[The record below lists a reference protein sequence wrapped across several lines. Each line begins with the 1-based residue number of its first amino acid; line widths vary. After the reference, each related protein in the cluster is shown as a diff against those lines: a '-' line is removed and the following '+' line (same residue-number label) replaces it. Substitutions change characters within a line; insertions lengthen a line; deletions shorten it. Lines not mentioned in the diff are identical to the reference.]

1 MRISWI
7 GRRAGG
13 RCWTA
18 FGLSS
23 LADGLSLKGRCAP
36 RVGPRRLPELRSTGP
51 CETAPDGANPPR
63 VYGWRRR
70 GGSLR
75 LAGWR
80 NVRANRATVPAG
92 RPDRPR
98 EGNSIAGCATSAARR
113 AGAGVMLAAA
123 GLVACA
129 ALFAAVESAHAQNA
143 TGKPVINGYKVE
155 GERLS
160 VNLDGIS
167 DPNGGPFTNIN
178 ILWYTVHPTTNV
190 ETFIGHREGTYGIGY
205 WHELVQADVGK
216 KIKVE
221 VNFKDAAGNREYVES
236 NLTAVI
242 TARPRVTIHD
252 LTVTEP
258 ASGTQT
264 ETVRVSLD
272 RASAAGRTIRMNF
285 RNVSGTA
292 TVATSGAVTADA
304 NSAHFAGSDVV
315 IFAPGE
321 TETTITLGINGGEK
335 DTTTDAATEEFYI
348 ELSNHQP
355 RWVEVADGRATVT
368 INDYVSDPP
377 EPTSGGGV
385 SIPGTTVQLA
395 FTEHLYIQGS
405 RISGTL
411 PNSVKNAFT
420 VTADGSD
427 VEIAS
432 VVRSSNSAVRFN
444 LASGVTIKQGEAV
457 RVSYDRDTAGDNGL
471 EDDVGD
477 RVESFT
483 DHAVPNSS
491 TATRGIDVSIAPKP
505 RTQSRSVQANS
516 GVVTEGSPAEFTL
529 TRNGDADAAL
539 TVDVSVTE
547 SGSMLRGTP
556 PATVTFDAGSAT
568 AELSVPT
575 EDDKVAEPASEVTAT
590 VSSGT
595 GYAVDGNGSAT
606 VTVEDNDAPSPLTAE
621 FTGVPDEHDGSSAFT
636 FRLAFS
642 ENIRNSYRKLR
653 DDLLSATG
661 GTVTR
666 ARRVDRRSDLWEIQ
680 VEPSGNEAVT
690 VTLAAGEH
698 CSAAPCTSDRRALSE
713 TVTATIEGPLS
724 LPTVSVSDAD
734 ATEGEAVEFTVA
746 LSETSSQQVTVAYAT
761 SGGTAESGTDFTAQ
775 SGTLTFAAGESS
787 KTVSVS
793 STEDSLDE
801 EDETFTLTLSGPAN
815 ATLGAAAATGT
826 ITDDDDA
833 APPPTLSVADAT
845 VDEGPNAKLR
855 FEITLDHAASE
866 TVTVEA
872 STSDGTA
879 TAGSDYRAKTL
890 RKTFAPGETRKI
902 AVVTVL
908 DDLHDEGAETL
919 TLTLSN
925 ASGALVADGEAI
937 GTIENHD
944 PLPRA
949 LMARFG
955 RTAAVHVVEHVEERI
970 EAPRQPGF
978 GGRFAGRELRPG
990 MERELALSFLSQLG
1004 GSTGVSGHGVG
1015 VHDPMGMPGV
1025 GAGPSGPSV
1034 LGGSR
1039 LGMAAAAGSM
1049 GGMSGL
1055 GGPTGTAVG
1064 PRAGPLAGGPF
1075 LMGLGGGNLLTGSAL
1090 SLNRETRQGGILSFW
1105 SRGARSHFSGRDE
1118 ALSLGGDV
1126 QTTMFG
1132 ADYAKGPLVAGLSLS
1147 HSRGLGEYAGV
1158 AGGQVASAVTG
1169 LYPWLGYKATDRI
1182 TVWGVAGYG
1191 AGGMLLTPDGGP
1203 VLESGLSMAM
1213 AAAGTRGELVA
1224 GGASGFELAFKADAL
1239 WVGTSSDGVDGP
1251 AGRLKATEA
1260 AVTRFRTGLE
1270 GSRGYTLA
1278 GRLSLRPS
1286 VEVGLRQDGGD
1297 AETGA
1302 GMDVGGGL
1310 VVSDAGTGLSVD
1322 LRVRMLVV
1330 HQAEGFR
1337 ERGMAISLSYN
1348 PTPSTPLGFMAR
1360 VAPSWGGQAQSGAEA
1375 LWGRDDMAG
1384 MAHGSFA
1391 QGDRLDGEVGYGLPV
1406 GSRLV
1411 GTPRVGFSTSE
1422 YGREYRVGYGLG
1434 VLERGNVNFEL
1445 GVDAQRRESPMLN
1458 GAANGF
1464 LGRATLGW

>member
-1 MRISWI
+1 MSYHTEPKTRFHRIPGMSVLSVLVARAAMFVGREAHARLAMMFPGSDRQI
-7 GRRAGG
+7 RSHRVEARGGPPGRVRPGLGRRTGDGVHADPAQASVAGG
-13 RCWTA
+13 APNGA
-18 FGLSS
+18 FARASTLGLEARES
-23 LADGLSLKGRCAP
+23 
-36 RVGPRRLPELRSTGP
+36 
-51 CETAPDGANPPR
+51 ETAPDSANTPP
-63 VYGWRRR
+63 VYGPGRRV
-70 GGSLR
+70 GGLPWLEVR
-75 LAGWR
+75 PLAARCLPLGLIL
-80 NVRANRATVPAG
+80 VVGALAAPLAQAQVSANLDAFDSVE
-92 RPDRPR
+92 R
-98 EGNSIAGCATSAARR
+98 EGGARLHHR
-113 AGAGVMLAAA
+113 FDV
-123 GLVACA
+123 
-129 ALFAAVESAHAQNA
+129 
-143 TGKPVINGYKVE
+143 
-155 GERLS
+155 RLS
-160 VNLDGIS
+160 EPVWIS
-167 DPNGGPFTNIN
+167 
-178 ILWYTVHPTTNV
+178 
-190 ETFIGHREGTYGIGY
+190 
-205 WHELVQADVGK
+205 
-216 KIKVE
+216 
-221 VNFKDAAGNREYVES
+221 S
-236 NLTAVI
+236 
-242 TARPRVTIHD
+242 
-252 LTVTEP
+252 
-258 ASGTQT
+258 
-264 ETVRVSLD
+264 
-272 RASAAGRTIRMNF
+272 
-285 RNVSGTA
+285 
-292 TVATSGAVTADA
+292 
-304 NSAHFAGSDVV
+304 
-315 IFAPGE
+315 
-321 TETTITLGINGGEK
+321 
-335 DTTTDAATEEFYI
+335 
-348 ELSNHQP
+348 
-355 RWVEVADGRATVT
+355 
-368 INDYVSDPP
+368 
-377 EPTSGGGV
+377 
-385 SIPGTTVQLA
+385 
-395 FTEHLYIQGS
+395 
-405 RISGTL
+405 
-411 PNSVKNAFT
+411 
-420 VTADGSD
+420 
-427 VEIAS
+427 
-432 VVRSSNSAVRFN
+432 
-444 LASGVTIKQGEAV
+444 
-457 RVSYDRDTAGDNGL
+457 
-471 EDDVGD
+471 EDM
-477 RVESFT
+477 R
-483 DHAVPNSS
+483 DHAFDVTNGTIVGARQVHRVPMVWYEGQFRSFSKRWRLEIRPTDLNS
-491 TATRGIDVSIAPKP
+491 
-505 RTQSRSVQANS
+505 
-516 GVVTEGSPAEFTL
+516 
-529 TRNGDADAAL
+529 
-539 TVDVSVTE
+539 
-547 SGSMLRGTP
+547 
-556 PATVTFDAGSAT
+556 
-568 AELSVPT
+568 
-575 EDDKVAEPASEVTAT
+575 
-590 VSSGT
+590 
-595 GYAVDGNGSAT
+595 
-606 VTVEDNDAPSPLTAE
+606 
-621 FTGVPDEHDGSSAFT
+621 
-636 FRLAFS
+636 
-642 ENIRNSYRKLR
+642 
-653 DDLLSATG
+653 
-661 GTVTR
+661 
-666 ARRVDRRSDLWEIQ
+666 
-680 VEPSGNEAVT
+680 AVT
-690 VTLAAGEH
+690 VTLNGLACGQQGGMCSQEGGGVDNTPSLTMGEDG
-698 CSAAPCTSDRRALSE
+698 S
-713 TVTATIEGPLS
+713 GPI
-724 LPTVSVSDAD
+724 TVSITDTTAQENDGQFIFPITLSRASPNNVRVRFRTISGGI
-734 ATEGEAVEFTVA
+734 ATEGGDYGYVDFQDLLIMPGTTTWQVGVGIMDDEDDEDDETVKVQISNA
-746 LSETSSQQVTVAYAT
+746 RLLNKGGNLMRDLSIT
-761 SGGTAESGTDFTAQ
+761 TAE
-775 SGTLTFAAGESS
+775 
-787 KTVSVS
+787 
-793 STEDSLDE
+793 
-801 EDETFTLTLSGPAN
+801 
-815 ATLGAAAATGT
+815 ATGT
-826 ITDDDDA
+826 IIDDDDA
-833 APPPTLSVADAT
+833 APQPTLSVADAT
-845 VDEGPNAKLR
+845 VAEGPNARLR

-902 AVVTVL
+902 AVISVL
-908 DDLHDEGAETL
+908 DDSHNEGAETL

-1297 AETGA
+1297 AESGA

-1337 ERGMAISLSYN
+1337 ERGMAVSLSYN

-1384 MAHGSFA
+1384 MAQGSFA

-1434 VLERGNVNFEL
+1434 MLERGNVNFEL